1 MKHARENLLIAA
13 GALGLFGSAYAAGRM
28 LGSSARAL
36 QREPRDHGLPEASQ
50 ARAPLPKASLLDTL
64 AALLDVFA
72 PNIAQGVILRRPRV
86 LELAERL
93 DLDKRAIKRM
103 QKLHDKYGS
112 GPLLLRLPVRNQAVL
127 LDPRHVRRVLTGS
140 PEPFATASSEKRA
153 ALSHFEPKGALVSH
167 GRARVERR
175 RFNEAVLDH
184 ERKVHRLAENM
195 MPVVEQEAE
204 RIVAH
209 AQARGELVWQDF
221 AEGWFRMV
229 RRVAFGQAAA
239 DDRELDAWMIALRSA
254 GNWAFLHP
262 GKPAVRQRLLA
273 RIRHYLDLAEP
284 GTLAG
289 MAAMLKKGPQS
300 APEHQVPQ
308 WLFAFD
314 AAAMA
319 TLRALA
325 LLAVHPQYAARVREE
340 VRTHT
345 GQQRQHLPLLR
356 AALLESLRL
365 WATTPL
371 ILRQTTRETEWEH
384 GVMPAGT
391 GVTLFAPYFH
401 RDDRHLPCA
410 DRYCPEL
417 WLEPGKQDDWPLVP
431 FSDGPANCPGRH
443 LVLMLGSAMLAALME
458 RRQFRLIDAA
468 RLDPQRL
475 PGALNHYSLRF
486 AMS

>member
-1 MKHARENLLIAA
+1 MKHVQENLLLAA
-13 GALGLFGSAYAAGRM
+13 GALGLFGSAFAAGRM
-28 LGSSARAL
+28 LGRKGSAVQL
-36 QREPRDHGLPEASQ
+36 ENREPLQ
-50 ARAPLPKASLLDTL
+50 AAQAQLPKASLFDTL

-72 PNIAQGVILRRPRV
+72 PNIAKGVILRRPRM

-93 DLDKRAIKRM
+93 DLDRRAIKRM

-112 GPLLLRLPVRNQAVL
+112 GPLMLRLPVRHQAVL
-127 LDPRHVRRVLTGS
+127 LDPQHVRRVLDGS

-153 ALSHFEPKGALVSH
+153 ALSHFEPKGALISH

-184 ERKVHRLAENM
+184 EREVHRLAENM

-204 RIVAH
+204 RII
-209 AQARGELVWQDF
+209 AQARGELVARDF
-221 AEGWFRMV
+221 ADGWFRMV
-229 RRVAFGQAAA
+229 RRVVFGQSAA

-262 GKPAVRQRLLA
+262 GKPAIRERLLT
-273 RIRHYLDLAEP
+273 RIRHYLDLADP

-300 APEHQVPQ
+300 APEQQVPQ

-340 VRTHT
+340 IQSRT

-384 GVMPAGT
+384 GIMPAGT

-401 RDDRHLPCA
+401 RDDRHLSCA
-410 DRYCPEL
+410 DRFCPEL
-417 WLEPGKQDDWPLVP
+417 WLEPRKQDDWPLVP

-458 RRQFRLIDAA
+458 RRQFNLVDAA

-475 PGALNHYSLRF
+475 PGALNHFSLRF
-486 AMS
+486 SMR